1 MLSVVISTNYIICSQ
16 NIIFLLELLHILQRY
31 FPGQVYNQCNFI
43 LLYAIV
49 QRVKVFVAILT
60 DLNL

>member
-16 NIIFLLELLHILQRY
+16 NIIFLMELLHILQRY
-31 FPGQVYNQCNFI
+31 FSGQVYNQCNFI